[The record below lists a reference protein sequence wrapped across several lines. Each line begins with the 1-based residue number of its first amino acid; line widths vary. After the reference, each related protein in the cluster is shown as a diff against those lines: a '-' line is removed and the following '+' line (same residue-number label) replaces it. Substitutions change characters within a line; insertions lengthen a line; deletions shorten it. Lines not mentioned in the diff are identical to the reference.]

1 MIRIKQRAMFDR
13 FAQLE
18 DTVRDALRE
27 ADDLWVHSP
36 RGSIEALALSDV
48 GIGLERAAVA
58 IAQIARSETAIAIAP
73 YEEQELIEAT
83 GALTQTPLRQES

>member
-1 MIRIKQRAMFDR
+1 MFDR

-48 GIGLERAAVA
+48 GIGLERAVA
-58 IAQIARSETAIAIAP
+58 AMAQIARSDAAVAVGTF
-73 YEEQELIEAT
+73 EEQELIEAT
-83 GALTQTPLRQES
+83 KALTQIPLQRES